1 MKSIKKIIK
10 FSIYAF
16 IYLSIHIFSFF
27 SKKKIFFFIYNQ
39 SEIGS
44 IMNCDNFIR
53 MIAFEIRDHNI
64 YAIKK
69 GPIVINRYLYKKL
82 NKKFLENKIKSFNS
96 NLFNYLLHFLFL
108 RKNKFILDVPPRI
121 SYSNYTKLKKNK
133 WIDDE
138 KKEMDFLYEK
148 LQIEKNSWFVGFF
161 SRDAL
166 FDSNYR
172 FNMAKEFSNR
182 NSNIEDFIPAMKFIS
197 DNGGYAV
204 RIGNQQNKKL
214 NVHYPRIIDYPFLE
228 EKSEK
233 LDFLIT
239 YFPKFIIGC
248 GSGIV
253 DLSSLN
259 NVPTGYVNLEQYEHH
274 IVRKNAVFIPK
285 IIKYKK
291 NDKILSKTE
300 YFKII
305 KNHSTIQDLN
315 KLVNHHNLYYEDN
328 SPEDILN
335 ITKDFYNK
343 FIQAKSVESLN
354 FKIKVNKRGLN
365 IFKPFYEKYLT

>member
-1 MKSIKKIIK
+1 MKTIKKIIK
-10 FSIYAF
+10 FSIYSF
-16 IYLSIHIFSFF
+16 IYLTIYIFSLF
-27 SKKKIFFFIYNQ
+27 SKKKLFFFIYNQ

-44 IMNCDNFIR
+44 VMNCDNFIR
-53 MIAFEIRDHNI
+53 KIAVENRDYHI

-69 GPIVINRYLYKKL
+69 GKKVINEYLYKKL
-82 NKKFLENKIKSFNS
+82 NKKFLENRIKSFKL
-96 NLFNYLLHFLFL
+96 NLLNNLLLFLFFK
-108 RKNKFILDVPPRI
+108 KNKFILEIPPQI
-121 SYSNYTKLKKNK
+121 KYSDYAKLKTNK

-161 SRDAL
+161 SRDSL
-166 FDSNYR
+166 FDSSYR
-172 FNMAKEFSNR
+172 FNMAKKFRNR
-182 NSNIEDFIPAMKFIS
+182 NSNIDDFIPAMKFIS

-214 NVHYPRIIDYPFLE
+214 NVQYPRIIDYPFLE

-239 YFPKFIIGC
+239 YFPRFIIGC

-274 IVRKNAVFIPK
+274 IVRKDAVFIPK

-315 KLVNHHNLYYEDN
+315 KLINDNNLYYEDN

-343 FIQAKSVESLN
+343 FILAKSVKSLN
-354 FKIKVNKRGLN
+354 FEIKVNKRGLN
-365 IFKPFYEKYLT
+365 IFNPFYEKYLT